1 MKVKDSD
8 VGAIVRVPTRSRPQ
22 HSSTRPDQ
30 ASVDKKDVI
39 VIIFVVVVQDGLPP
53 RGGVL
58 PARAGECCV
67 FFTSTTD
74 HLPVVVISLAVV

>member
-1 MKVKDSD
+1 MKFKDSN

-30 ASVDKKDVI
+30 ASADKIHKKDSDVV

-58 PARAGECCV
+58 PA
-67 FFTSTTD
+67 S
-74 HLPVVVISLAVV
+74 VVR